1 MLILVDDWNSIID
14 QALIYWEEFAAW
26 FLNIPIYGQ
35 ILVIFG
41 AVAILI
47 ITGVLVYYILK
58 GVAYLIYYILKG
70 TYLLLKAIILGIYK
84 LFRELYY
91 VISGK
96 PKPIK
101 EQEAEEVL
109 NVNNKIS
116 QEIKP
121 IHSEL
126 QMINPNAAYCSE
138 CGSQFSEKML
148 RQLSENGVV
157 YCVNCGKGYKSSLI
171 VVENY

>member
-1 MLILVDDWNSIID
+1 MVDWNSILD
-14 QALIYWEEFAAW
+14 QVLIYWEEFASW

-47 ITGVLVYYILK
+47 IAGVLVYYILK
-58 GVAYLIYYILKG
+58 GVAYLVYYILKG
-70 TYLLLKAIILGIYK
+70 TYLLLKAIFLGIYK
-84 LFRELYY
+84 LFKELYY
-91 VISGK
+91 AISGK
-96 PKPIK
+96 PKPIN
-101 EQEAEEVL
+101 EQEKEKVL
-109 NVNNKIS
+109 NINSNVS
-116 QEIKP
+116 QEINP
-121 IHSEL
+121 IPSEL

-138 CGSQFSEKML
+138 CGSPLSEKML
-148 RQLSENGVV
+148 HQLSENGVV

>member
-1 MLILVDDWNSIID
+1 MNNWNSIID
-14 QALIYWEEFAAW
+14 KALIYWEEFAAW

-58 GVAYLIYYILKG
+58 GIAYLVYYILKG

-84 LFRELYY
+84 LLRELYY
-91 VISGK
+91 AISGK
-96 PKPIK
+96 PKPVK
-101 EQEAEEVL
+101 EKEEELSVNRNKQE
-109 NVNNKIS
+109 
-116 QEIKP
+116 QIKP
-121 IHSEL
+121 ISSDL

-148 RQLSENGVV
+148 RQLSENGIV
-157 YCVNCGKGYKSSLI
+157 YCVNCGKGYKSNLI
-171 VVENY
+171 IVENY

>member
-1 MLILVDDWNSIID
+1 MVDWNSIID

-47 ITGVLVYYILK
+47 IAGVLVYYILK
-58 GVAYLIYYILKG
+58 GVAYLVYYILKG
-70 TYLLLKAIILGIYK
+70 TYLLLKAIVLGIYK

-91 VISGK
+91 AISGK
-96 PKPIK
+96 PKPVK
-101 EQEAEEVL
+101 EKEEEPSI
-109 NVNNKIS
+109 NNNK
-116 QEIKP
+116 QEQIKP
-121 IHSEL
+121 VSSEL
-126 QMINPNAAYCSE
+126 QLINPNAAYCSE

-148 RQLSENGVV
+148 RQLSENGIV

-171 VVENY
+171 IVENY